1 MQQSRGVAQGSLGHG
16 QVLAAGGIL
25 VVLALTAPL
34 IGLAMLPVV
43 ALSGLARAFGSA
55 AATSR

>member
-1 MQQSRGVAQGSLGHG
+1 MQQSRGIPQRSVGHG
-16 QVLAAGGIL
+16 QVLAASGIL

-43 ALSGLARAFGSA
+43 AVSGLARAFGSA
-55 AATSR
+55 SAPLR